1 MSNGWIPQGTPPA
14 APLQC
19 AESFFLV
26 VTVPGP
32 REGCFPR
39 GPSAEHQLHWAEQ
52 SQAGLGPAP
61 LAVLAAVL
69 VGSVSGH
76 SDWGRAQCSVVVFMS
91 VLWFPAQPR
100 WAAVQPSQQAKVSL
114 ASAGSHHNSHRTC
127 QVPEISC
134 CPFLDVTGDFPLLVV
149 VFALSIVS
157 LSRRELLWT
166 ALFCSSEWT
175 SLISHQLSGLGPSIR
190 CGTFERSR

>member
-14 APLQC
+14 AAGAPLQC

-39 GPSAEHQLHWAEQ
+39 GPSAKHQLHWAQQ

-76 SDWGRAQCSVVVFMS
+76 SSWGRAQCSVVVFHVSAVVSSTAPMGS
-91 VLWFPAQPR
+91 SAAFPASQSQPCLS
-100 WAAVQPSQQAKVSL
+100 WQPPQF
-114 ASAGSHHNSHRTC
+114 T
-127 QVPEISC
+127 P
-134 CPFLDVTGDFPLLVV
+134 D
-149 VFALSIVS
+149 
-157 LSRRELLWT
+157 
-166 ALFCSSEWT
+166 
-175 SLISHQLSGLGPSIR
+175 LSGSKDQLLPLFGCDRRFSIAGGGL
-190 CGTFERSR
+190 CPEHCLSVSP